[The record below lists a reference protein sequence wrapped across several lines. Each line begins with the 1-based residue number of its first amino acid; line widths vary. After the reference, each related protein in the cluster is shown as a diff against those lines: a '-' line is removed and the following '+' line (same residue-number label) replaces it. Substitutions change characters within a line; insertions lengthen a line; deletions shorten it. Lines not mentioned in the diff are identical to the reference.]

1 MTNRTRFY
9 GMSHEERAAFFAR
22 DEIKTFLAQIRTSCQ
37 TRAVTNTALTIPDVM
52 LEVLRDNMTQ
62 YSKLVKHVNVRRVKG
77 KAPEHHG
84 RYSGGGLD

>member
-1 MTNRTRFY
+1 
-9 GMSHEERAAFFAR
+9 MSHEERDVFFAR
-22 DEIKTFLAQIRTSCQ
+22 EDVKGFLAQIRSSCQ
-37 TRAVTNTALTIPDVM
+37 TRAVTNTQLSIPDVM